1 MTVTIYGI
9 KNCDTMKKARAWLDK
24 SGVEYKF
31 HDYKSAGVERDLLE
45 RWSKKLGWETLLNR
59 AGTTFRKLPEKDKQV
74 SDMKKAIALMFS
86 QPSMIRRPVLEL
98 PGEKMLVGFKPE
110 IYNTGTRSPIAAEVE
125 RRRTFAIISHPDA
138 GKTTLTEKL
147 LLFGGAINLAG
158 QVKAKRDR
166 RSTRS
171 DWMAIERE
179 RGISVVTSV
188 MTFEYGEHVFNL
200 LDTPGHEDFSED
212 TYRTLTAVDAAV
224 MVIDAAKG
232 IEARTRKLF
241 EVCRLRD
248 IPIITFINKMDRES
262 RDPFDLLDEIEKT
275 LALDTAPM
283 TWPIGRGRD
292 FAGTYDL
299 QADAVRLMEEDG
311 KTNELRKMSV
321 AEIVAARPKIEA
333 GVLNEEL
340 SLVRDACKKFELASF
355 LEGHLTPV
363 FFGSALK
370 NFGVK
375 DLLDSIG
382 GSAPAPRA
390 QVADSRIVAAE
401 EPKLSAFVFKIQ
413 ANMDPNHRDRIAFA
427 RLCSGKLTRGMK
439 VKQTRTG
446 KMMSLNSPQFFFA
459 QDRSVADEAYAGDV
473 VGIPNHGVL
482 RIGDT
487 LTEGENLTFMGVPSF
502 APEILRRAKLG
513 DAMKAKKLKQA
524 LQEMAEE
531 GVVQVF
537 NPQDGSP
544 ALVGVVGPLQLDV
557 LKARLAAEYNIEASF
572 EQSEF
577 QLARW
582 ISAEDRKKVEEFAG
596 AKTSSTA
603 TDLDGDLVFL
613 AKSQFDLDYTKERAP
628 GITFTDIKDV
638 KAKQEKK

>member
-1 MTVTIYGI
+1 M
-9 KNCDTMKKARAWLDK
+9 NRP
-24 SGVEYKF
+24 
-31 HDYKSAGVERDLLE
+31 
-45 RWSKKLGWETLLNR
+45 LN
-59 AGTTFRKLPEKDKQV
+59 T
-74 SDMKKAIALMFS
+74 S
-86 QPSMIRRPVLEL
+86 EL
-98 PGEKMLVGFKPE
+98 IPA
-110 IYNTGTRSPIAAEVE
+110 TPIAAEVE

-188 MTFEYGEHVFNL
+188 MTFDYDGRVFNL

-212 TYRTLTAVDAAV
+212 TYRTLTAVDSAV

-262 RDPFDLLDEIEKT
+262 RDPFELLDEIEKT

-292 FAGTYDL
+292 FAGTYDR
-299 QADAVRLMEEDG
+299 ASGEMRLISDDG
-311 KTNELRKMSV
+311 KTVEPQPLDL
-321 AEIVAARPKIEA
+321 AALGAKNTMLDIKA
-333 GVLNEEL
+333 AAEEL
-340 SLVRDACKKFELASF
+340 ALVKDACKPFDFGSF
-355 LEGHLTPV
+355 REGHLTPV

-375 DLLDSIG
+375 DLLDALASF
-382 GSAPAPRA
+382 APPPRA
-390 QVADSRIVAAE
+390 QVSNVRTVDAHES
-401 EPKLSAFVFKIQ
+401 SMTAFIFKIQ
-413 ANMDPNHRDRIAFA
+413 ANMDPNYRDRIAFA
-427 RLCSGKLTRGMK
+427 RLCSGKLRRGMK
-439 VKQTRTG
+439 AKLVRTG
-446 KMMSLNSPQFFFA
+446 KPMTLSAPQFFFA

-473 VGIPNHGVL
+473 VGIPDDGTL
-482 RIGDT
+482 RIGDS
-487 LTEGENLTFMGVPSF
+487 LTEGEEIAFLGVPNF
-502 APEILRRAKLG
+502 APEILRRVKLG
-513 DAMKAKKLKQA
+513 DPMKAKKLKEA
-524 LQEMAEE
+524 LQQMAEE

-537 NPQDGSP
+537 RPLDGAP

-557 LKARLAAEYNIEASF
+557 LKVRLAEEYGLEIGF
-572 EQSEF
+572 EQPEF

-582 ISAEDRKKVEEFAG
+582 IASGESRKLDEFVQANYSSCAEDLDNDKVFMARN
-596 AKTSSTA
+596 
-603 TDLDGDLVFL
+603 
-613 AKSQFDLDYTKERAP
+613 QFVLDYTRERAP
-628 GITFTDIKDV
+628 GIEFTDIKDV
-638 KAKQEKK
+638 KDKAA